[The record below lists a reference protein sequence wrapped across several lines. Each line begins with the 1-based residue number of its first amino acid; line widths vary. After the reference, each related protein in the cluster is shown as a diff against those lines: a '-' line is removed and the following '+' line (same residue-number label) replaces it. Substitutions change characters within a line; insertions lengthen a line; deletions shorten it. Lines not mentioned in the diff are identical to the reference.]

1 MLVIQSLFLLRSLT
15 LSTASPSCH
24 LQETRQ
30 IDSEGMTAKLCVF
43 EDTGTSWMSDAC
55 PQTLTQIAAS
65 RRSVFVSR
73 DALPL
78 SSGWHALLMRV
89 FLDFPIKGMNVWM
102 YPRLVASFHPSLSM
116 FACISPKKD
125 DSEVVAS

>member
-1 MLVIQSLFLLRSLT
+1 MLVIQSFFLLRSLT

-24 LQETRQ
+24 LQESTRQ

-55 PQTLTQIAAS
+55 PQTPTQIAAS

-78 SSGWHALLMRV
+78 SSGWHAMLMRV
-89 FLDFPIKGMNVWM
+89 FLDFPIKRDERVDVSEAGG
-102 YPRLVASFHPSLSM
+102 F
-116 FACISPKKD
+116 ISP
-125 DSEVVAS
+125 VIVYVCVHLP